1 MSGVLEQMLLL
12 VGYLTQNAFPKPLS
26 EERENEYIQKML
38 SGDEDAKNELI
49 RHNLR
54 LVAHIVKKFDAQND
68 ENDDL
73 ISIGTIGLI
82 KGINTFK
89 ADKGVKLATY
99 IARCAENEILMYLR
113 AQKKKKCEVSI
124 NEPVGIDREGNELT
138 LQDVLGTETDDVADK
153 VENDYERKCLL
164 EKLVCLTEREKLIVV
179 LRFGLN
185 NQKPLTQRE
194 VGKYLGISRSYVS
207 RIEKKAVEK
216 LRVSLEKEYENS
228 REI

>member
-26 EERENEYIQKML
+26 EERENEYIQRML

-54 LVAHIVKKFDAQND
+54 LVAHIVKKFDVQND
-68 ENDDL
+68 DSDDL

-99 IARCAENEILMYLR
+99 ATRCAENGIL
-113 AQKKKKCEVSI
+113 S
-124 NEPVGIDREGNELT
+124 
-138 LQDVLGTETDDVADK
+138 
-153 VENDYERKCLL
+153 
-164 EKLVCLTEREKLIVV
+164 
-179 LRFGLN
+179 
-185 NQKPLTQRE
+185 
-194 VGKYLGISRSYVS
+194 
-207 RIEKKAVEK
+207 
-216 LRVSLEKEYENS
+216 
-228 REI
+228 